1 MATASGPPFEDISG
15 ISETSLEVLKAM
27 GFERATPVQAA
38 TIPLLAGNKDVAVDA
53 CTGSG
58 KTLAFVIPVVEKLKK
73 LEQRL
78 KAHQVGAIIVS
89 PTRELAKQ
97 IYGVAEPFL
106 KRVANATGMLL
117 VGGSDPLV
125 DVAALKRDGANVLV
139 GTPGRISDVMR
150 RCPPGVLDVRRLEV
164 LILDEADR
172 LLDMGFQA
180 QLDAIMA
187 PLPKQRR
194 TGLFSATQTEAVK
207 ALARA
212 GLRNPFRVN
221 VAVTAN
227 RQPPQ
232 TSLPHS
238 SLTQA
243 PHASAAT
250 PSSSA
255 AEPQT
260 SIPTDPKAVTSG
272 NAQNEPRTDASRA
285 AGSQQSVIEPGS
297 QPLPSSGP
305 PVDMGM
311 VGGSNAGQPG
321 QRTPSGLSIEWL
333 ECEADQKLGQLI
345 AFLQAHCRQ
354 EKAIVYF
361 LTCACVDLHA
371 AVLGRLQGL
380 QGIHVNALHGRMKQA
395 AREFTL
401 ASFAALPSG
410 CLLATDVAARGLDIP
425 DVHWVV
431 QVDMPQDPSA
441 FVHRVGRTARLGRSG
456 RALALLLPSETSY
469 VDFLRLR
476 KVPMQQAQSYAVDPS
491 LLAQLR
497 RAAEE
502 DRDIMEKGVK
512 AFVSYVRGYREH
524 HCRFIFRMADLPLGR
539 LATSL
544 GLLRLPAMPEVRK
557 ARGSLPHFSQSDVDP
572 ASVKFKDKAREK
584 QRQRALKQQQAGRLA
599 SSKEPHSAEAL
610 QQSQQ
615 AAAAE
620 KQQLQAAAAAEE
632 NRLPAAKRRMLELR
646 QDHDELRD
654 DYRLLKKVKKG
665 RASEAD
671 WDEAMG
677 ATTAATQDVKDA
689 AKIGKV
695 GSKAALP
702 AVVFTSKSREAGRAR
717 LRQVQVLRKSNA
729 RPSSKLRG
737 AKLKR

>member
-212 GLRNPFRVN
+212 
-221 VAVTAN
+221 
-227 RQPPQ
+227 
-232 TSLPHS
+232 
-238 SLTQA
+238 
-243 PHASAAT
+243 
-250 PSSSA
+250 
-255 AEPQT
+255 
-260 SIPTDPKAVTSG
+260 
-272 NAQNEPRTDASRA
+272 
-285 AGSQQSVIEPGS
+285 
-297 QPLPSSGP
+297 
-305 PVDMGM
+305 
-311 VGGSNAGQPG
+311 
-321 QRTPSGLSIEWL
+321 
-333 ECEADQKLGQLI
+333 ADQKLGQLI